1 SVFGDETAEDRVIEA
16 LDLQLAYGA
25 NVVLDGVTMRLCAGE
40 LLAIIGPNGI
50 GKSTLLR
57 AFGGLH
63 VPASGEVIVD
73 GVPIREMSG
82 QSRARRI
89 GLIEVEGAP
98 IANVVVREAVS
109 MGRLPHRPWWRWA
122 PLAEDDAIV
131 DAALERTQLLERSDR
146 LLDAL
151 SSGERQRVWVALA
164 LAQEAPNLLFDE
176 PTSHLDLRHATSILS
191 LLRALADDGAAVAIV
206 VHDLNLAAAHADRI
220 ALLGEGTLLAC
231 DAPERVFEEALLSR
245 AYGVPIVVK
254 QEEDRLLAF
263 AAVPGRRTRR
273 FETL

>member
-1 SVFGDETAEDRVIEA
+1 MIEA
-16 LDLQLAYGA
+16 RALQLAYGA
-25 NVVLDGVTMRLCAGE
+25 NVVLDGVSMQLCGGE
-40 LLAIIGPNGI
+40 LLAIIGPNGA

-57 AFGGLH
+57 ALGGLH
-63 VPASGEVIVD
+63 VPTAGAVTVD
-73 GVPIREMSG
+73 GIPIREMSP

-89 GLIEVEGAP
+89 ALVEVEGAGVAH
-98 IANVVVREAVS
+98 IVVREAVA

-122 PLAEDDAIV
+122 PLPEDDAIV

-146 LLDAL
+146 SLDAL

-164 LAQEAPNLLFDE
+164 VAQGAPNLLFDE

-220 ALLGEGTLLAC
+220 ALVGEGTLLAC
-231 DAPERVFEEALLSR
+231 DAPERVFNETLLSR
-245 AYGVPIVVK
+245 AYGVPIAVK

-263 AAVPGRRTRR
+263 AAVPRRLKDRR
-273 FETL
+273 FEAL